1 MINKCRIE
9 VVNKKRRKTKGVR
22 NSIEKGT
29 NEGRREKWKKRKK
42 KKIDGTAGEKLKS
55 FSEED
60 DSCELKYLVDAQHAV
75 ING

>member
-1 MINKCRIE
+1 MKRE
-9 VVNKKRRKTKGVR
+9 RRKGDERSGK
-22 NSIEKGT
+22 
-29 NEGRREKWKKRKK
+29 NEKK